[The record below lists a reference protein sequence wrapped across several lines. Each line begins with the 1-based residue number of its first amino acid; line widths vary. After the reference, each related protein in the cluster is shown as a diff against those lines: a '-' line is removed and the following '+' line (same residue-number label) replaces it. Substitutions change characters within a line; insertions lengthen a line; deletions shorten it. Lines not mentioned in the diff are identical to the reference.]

1 MDSLRRNGALSMAFV
16 LLMLWVA
23 PPARGGEFT
32 GSWEGILGRSIP
44 MTLAVNNADVITGFT
59 YRFTSSIGPRCVW
72 TVEAE
77 TAIPVSPA
85 GGFSAVDV
93 GGSGVI
99 TSDSPGDGSLGTN
112 LDIEGHFSS
121 SSLEGAFENES
132 FAHVC
137 NGVPVFG
144 FFTGSVEFV
153 LERKTPPPVPGVTS
167 SQYPDFRFWVEISD
181 TRIGTAVADC
191 LPETVCIA
199 GAIPTRAEVFV
210 RIVGPKPNGRLWPNI
225 VKFNT
230 TKTEVW
236 IEQISTGVTK
246 YYLLPPLPTDSGELP
261 GVVDKD
267 GFVP

>member
-1 MDSLRRNGALSMAFV
+1 
-16 LLMLWVA
+16 
-23 PPARGGEFT
+23 
-32 GSWEGILGRSIP
+32 
-44 MTLAVNNADVITGFT
+44 MTLVVNNADVITGFT
-59 YRFTSSIGPRCVW
+59 YGFTTGIGPRCVW
-72 TVEAE
+72 NMEAE
-77 TAIPVSPA
+77 TTIPVSPA
-85 GGFSAVDV
+85 GDYAAADVVGF
-93 GGSGVI
+93 GVI
-99 TSDSPGDGSLGTN
+99 TSDSPGNGVLEMN
-112 LDIEGHFSS
+112 LDIEGHFSGS
-121 SSLEGAFENES
+121 TLEGAIENEV
-132 FAHVC
+132 FFHIC
-137 NGVPVFG
+137 NGVLLFG
-144 FFTGSVEFV
+144 FSPGRIEFV

-246 YYLLPPLPTDSGELP
+246 YYLLPQLPTDSGELP